1 MLSRPLTI
9 VILVIFAIL
18 SADFVESSAQAGLL
32 KNGVRPGDRSK
43 MHIVRRPGRG
53 TRQRILR
60 PGERQSVTRP
70 AQTGRVRRGQQHGWF
85 WNEHEAALR
94 AANIDRWLGAIG
106 TMAKR
111 RAAGSQIVSTQT
123 IRALVANHGDE
134 IAQAAD
140 RHRVSPLLVVA
151 VIAIESN
158 GKATAV
164 SPKGAQGLMQLIPA
178 TAKRFGVTDSFDT
191 AQNINAGAAY
201 LSWLLAE
208 FQNDVL
214 LALAGYNAGE
224 NAVKRHKGVPP
235 YTETR
240 DYVAK
245 VMDAVTA
252 ARGLCSAP
260 VNSPLVDCAWT
271 VPSG

>member
-18 SADFVESSAQAGLL
+18 SGDFLESSAEAGRL

-43 MHIVRRPGRG
+43 MHIVRRPGRN

-60 PGERQSVTRP
+60 PGERKSVTRP
-70 AQTGRVRRGQQHGWF
+70 ARTSRVRRGQQHGWF
-85 WNEHEAALR
+85 WKEHEAALR
-94 AANIDRWLGAIG
+94 AANINRWLGAIG

-111 RAAGSQIVSTQT
+111 RATGTEIVSTGT
-123 IRALVANHGDE
+123 IRSLVASHGEE
-134 IAQAAD
+134 IARAAD

-252 ARGLCSAP
+252 AQGLCTTP
-260 VNSPLVDCAWT
+260 VNSPLTDCSWT